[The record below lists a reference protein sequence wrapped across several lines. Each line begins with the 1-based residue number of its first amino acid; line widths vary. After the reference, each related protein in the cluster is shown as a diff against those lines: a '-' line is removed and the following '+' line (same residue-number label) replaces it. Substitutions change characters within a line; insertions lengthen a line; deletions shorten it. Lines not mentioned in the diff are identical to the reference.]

1 MSDNSID
8 PVRLIYTFDVN
19 IFGFLMNPDNAIL
32 ILALVAFILGAS
44 MNFLIAGSIIA
55 AVLVIFYYLVV
66 AMKRSQAWPPVK
78 TLCPD

>member
-19 IFGFLMNPDNAIL
+19 IFGFLTNPDNAIL
-32 ILALVAFILGAS
+32 ILALVAFLLGAS

-55 AVLVIFYYLVV
+55 AILVIF
-66 AMKRSQAWPPVK
+66 
-78 TLCPD
+78 